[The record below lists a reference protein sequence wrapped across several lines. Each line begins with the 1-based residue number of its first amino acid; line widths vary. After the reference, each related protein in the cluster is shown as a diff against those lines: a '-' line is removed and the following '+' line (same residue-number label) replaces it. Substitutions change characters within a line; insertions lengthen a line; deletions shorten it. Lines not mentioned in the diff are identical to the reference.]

1 MKFDIV
7 RAWKDESYRE
17 SLSEEE
23 RALLP
28 ENPAGVE
35 LSESSLETVY
45 GAHGGSNA
53 GGQQTYNLLLACNS
67 VAILAGAQ
75 CNNGSND

>member
-45 GAHGGSNA
+45 GAHGGSA
-53 GGQQTYNLLLACNS
+53 GQQSYNAILICNTL
-67 VAILAGAQ
+67 AILAAAQ
-75 CNNGSND
+75 CNNGSNQ

>member
-45 GAHGGSNA
+45 GAHGGNS
-53 GGQQTYNLLLACNS
+53 GGQQTFNLLLACNS
-67 VAILAGAQ
+67 VAVLAGAQ
-75 CNNGSND
+75 CNNGSNG